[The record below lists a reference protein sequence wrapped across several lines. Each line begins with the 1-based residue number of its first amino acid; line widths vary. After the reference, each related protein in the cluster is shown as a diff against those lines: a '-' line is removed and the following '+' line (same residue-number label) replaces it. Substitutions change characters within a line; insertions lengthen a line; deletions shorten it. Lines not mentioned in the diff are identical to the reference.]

1 VKFVSKIVA
10 SLAPKQWSGEQSPQ
24 RLGFGG
30 APKHSFTTE
39 DNEEKKGSPVDRDQ
53 TIVSLRCLCFLPF
66 LSSASDP

>member
-39 DNEEKKGSPVDRDQ
+39 NNEENKG
-53 TIVSLRCLCFLPF
+53 
-66 LSSASDP
+66 